1 MLDKLL
7 AFLFSSGQALQKLGV
22 KRLVALG
29 LVGITLFGTILFSSF
44 YLTRPSYETLYIGL
58 SRDDVNRMG
67 VALSETGIAFDVSSD
82 GSSIQV
88 PVGQAEKARM
98 FLAEKGLPTS
108 NNAGYELFDNMG
120 SLGLTSFMQ
129 EITRQRALEGEIAR
143 TIQVV
148 QGVKAA
154 RVHIVLPDKGSFRKA
169 NQKPTASV
177 MIRTDG
183 SFSVESAQSIR
194 QLVSAAVPSL
204 EASSVTVMD
213 TRGQLLAS
221 GVDAANGAS
230 IRMALLEQ
238 QVASQIDA
246 NIRKQLVPY
255 LGLDH
260 FQTSVQVDLDTDRQ
274 QINETVFD
282 PESQVVRSVRS
293 VRDQADSQNSRNND
307 AVGVEQNIPQE
318 EIANGGGERSTDK
331 KDRREETTNYEIN
344 SKIIST
350 VKDGYS
356 VKKLAVAIVVDRAR
370 LVLAKGSNGDSESFI
385 NDEINRIQQM
395 VATAAGL
402 DPKRGDIIN
411 VTAVDFIGYS
421 DKDLTPIQTPIWK
434 SLSPYLSSFVNGLA
448 LVIAVL
454 LILFLGVRP
463 LMREMREG
471 QKTLDNEEN
480 ALAGLKDVLALE
492 NQSNTNGEFGGI
504 AGAKDDTLNNLR
516 SRMRVAP
523 QNRLEQMIAIDEQR
537 FAEVLREWVNDANA
551 TVQPA

>member
-7 AFLFSSGQALQKLGV
+7 AFLSSSGQALQKLGV

-67 VALSETGIAFDVSSD
+67 VALGETGIAFDVSSD

-177 MIRTDG
+177 VIRTDG
-183 SFSVESAQSIR
+183 GFSAESAQSIR

-230 IRMALLEQ
+230 VRMALLEQ

-260 FQTSVQVDLDTDRQ
+260 FQTSVQVDLDTNRQ

-370 LVLAKGSNGDSESFI
+370 LALAKGNNGDSESFI

-402 DPKRGDIIN
+402 DPKRGDVIN
-411 VTAVDFIGYS
+411 VTAVDFMGYS
-421 DKDLTPIQTPIWK
+421 DKDLTPMQTPIWK
-434 SLSPYLSSFVNGLA
+434 SLSPYLSTFVNGLA
-448 LVIAVL
+448 LVVAVL

-471 QKTLDNEEN
+471 QKALDNEAN
-480 ALAGLKDVLALE
+480 ALAGLQDVPALE
-492 NQSNTNGEFGGI
+492 NQSNINGEFGGI
-504 AGAKDDTLNNLR
+504 AGAKDDTLNDLR

-523 QNRLEQMIAIDEQR
+523 QNRLEKMIEIDEQR